1 MIHPSYQELIAQLL
15 TSRIWTRH
23 RLSAAVTLWY
33 LQQANVQDR
42 SSAEL
47 NRL

>member
-1 MIHPSYQELIAQLL
+1 MIHPSYQELIATINEGQ
-15 TSRIWTRH
+15 
-23 RLSAAVTLWY
+23 VTLWY

-42 SSAEL
+42 SLAEL